1 MDKKF
6 WISGFVMTF
15 LSLFLGFLVHGALL
29 AGDYAALGSLFRTPA
44 DSQNYL
50 PFMMLAHLLQSFAY
64 TWIYRQG
71 ISARESTIAQGIRF
85 GIAMAFVTAIPI

>member
-1 MDKKF
+1 MDYRF
-6 WISGFVMTF
+6 WISGFVLTVVSLLF
-15 LSLFLGFLVHGALL
+15 GFIIHGTLLS
-29 AGDYAALGSLFRTPA
+29 GDYGALGSLFRTPA

-64 TWIYRQG
+64 TWIFRQG
-71 ISARESTIAQGIRF
+71 ISGSENTLGQGIRF